1 MRCAPGAR
9 GPVRLY
15 GKLTFDVVDASLWAK
30 SHLHLAI
37 RLENFGPG
45 VAEDVT
51 FHYWLSDRGGEKVEL
66 SERRLHETVL
76 PVGLRREA
84 LPKVNPEQPPRELS
98 DLADAG
104 LSLNAGWSWRDG
116 CGRAHTESYLCEIA
130 RIAGDYRGS
139 GVLIEH
145 FPLDSLPEVKKDLD
159 KIADALAMMAKA
171 AAAPPTTGRAR

>member
-1 MRCAPGAR
+1 MDIGKAAQDLVKALNDNSGFTMALVTIVYTLVTLAIVLGAR
-9 GPVRLY
+9 RARL
-15 GKLTFDVVDASLWAK
+15 DS
-30 SHLHLAI
+30 
-37 RLENFGPG
+37 
-45 VAEDVT
+45 
-51 FHYWLSDRGGEKVEL
+51 
-66 SERRLHETVL
+66 
-76 PVGLRREA
+76 REA
-84 LPKVNPEQPPRELS
+84 YVRV
-98 DLADAG
+98 DAG